1 MGMPGATDARSTA
14 EEERV
19 CPECGSAH
27 LVRDYERGEVV
38 CAACG
43 LVLTERVIDPGPER
57 IAYSMEEAERLART
71 GPPRKALT
79 GASGLTTVVPYPT
92 RDIRG
97 HPIPER
103 ARKVFYRLRRLQ
115 ATTAQY
121 GRGERSS
128 AAMARAVD
136 RIASH
141 LGLPSTVKDE
151 AGLICRK
158 AIESGVAR
166 GRSMAAVVA
175 AAVYAACR
183 VDGVP
188 RTLGEIERVT
198 GIQRKTI
205 ARHYRDLVRSRTV
218 RAVPLPR
225 PQDYVGRF
233 CAELRLSHRSQSEAM
248 RILKEWDRTGI
259 GRSMSPVGT
268 AATAIYLAAESC
280 DERRHQNEIA
290 KVSGVTEVTLRSRLA
305 FARGLAKRYAG
316 SGGRAPKPGM
326 RAPFSL

>member
-1 MGMPGATDARSTA
+1 MPGATDSRSTA

-38 CAACG
+38 CAGCG
-43 LVLTERVIDPGPER
+43 LVLTDRAIDQGPEWV
-57 IAYSMEEAERLART
+57 AHTLEEAERLART

-97 HPIPER
+97 HQIPER
-103 ARKVFYRLRRLQ
+103 ARRVFYRLRRLQ
-115 ATTAQY
+115 ATSARY

-128 AAMARAVD
+128 AAMGRTLD
-136 RIASH
+136 RIVSH
-141 LGLPSTVKDE
+141 LGLSGTVKDE
-151 AGLICRK
+151 AGLICRR
-158 AIESGVAR
+158 AIEGGVMR

-183 VDGVP
+183 IDGVP
-188 RTLGEIERVT
+188 RTLGEIERAT
-198 GIQRKTI
+198 GIPRKTI
-205 ARHYRDLVRSRTV
+205 ARHYRDLVRARAV

-233 CAELRLSHRSQSEAM
+233 CAELRLSNRVRTEAV

-259 GRSMSPVGT
+259 ARSLSPVGT
-268 AATAIYLAAESC
+268 AATAIYLAADSC
-280 DERRHQNEIA
+280 GERRHQTEIA
-290 KVSGVTEVTLRSRLA
+290 KVTGVTEVTLRSRLA
-305 FARGLAKRYAG
+305 SAKALAKRFAG
-316 SGGRAPKPGM
+316 SGGHGSKSGM
-326 RAPFSL
+326 RARFPL

>member
-1 MGMPGATDARSTA
+1 MGMPGATDSRSTA

-27 LVRDYERGEVV
+27 LVRDYDRGEVV

-43 LVLTERVIDPGPER
+43 LVLMECAIDDGPEWV
-57 IAYSMEEAERLART
+57 AHSMEEAERLAHT

-97 HPIPER
+97 HQIPVR
-103 ARKVFYRLRRLQ
+103 AQKMFYRLRRLQ
-115 ATTAQY
+115 ATSAQY

-128 AAMARAVD
+128 AATARALD
-136 RIASH
+136 RFVSH

-158 AIESGVAR
+158 AIERGVMR

-175 AAVYAACR
+175 AAIYAACR

-188 RTLGEIERVT
+188 RTLGEIELAT

-205 ARHYRDLVRSRTV
+205 ARHYRGLVRAGTV

-225 PQDYVGRF
+225 PQDYVSRF
-233 CAELRLSHRSQSEAM
+233 CAELGLSSRAQAETM

-259 GRSMSPVGT
+259 GTSMSPVGT

-280 DERRHQNEIA
+280 GERRHQNEIA

-316 SGGRAPKPGM
+316 SGGRASKPDM